1 MGVRRPGETYGPGEG
16 TSPFDPSFL
25 STQIPD
31 SRGSEYNNRG
41 TAVNNRGTAVNNKA
55 SNPGPPGSAGAKPNT
70 AASTEG
76 SYGSG
81 LFNFQD
87 IMKKFYEWS
96 PSEDDVAGQQLK
108 NTFQGD
114 FIQTVLNNQMSKDL
128 AYTNAEIATGQM
140 TTAAALE
147 LANQTQVMKDEFTYG
162 MEKMGAEY
170 DYQTK
175 FASDASKIKMNEMAL
190 GADLTKNQ
198 TLLEGD
204 QNRLNIAAQGVN
216 DLNLQDTKN
225 KGALN
230 QINAQG
236 DIDKSIVDKKGQQ
249 ALDQIGAQGDETLK
263 QIGAQGD
270 EAIKQIGA
278 QGDVDVSKI
287 GAQGDVDKTNILT
300 KGQTEV
306 ANIQETGKEAI
317 KQIDAQGYLDVKMLG
332 MKNKNALDQIGAQ
345 GSVDI
350 SKIKESGVQSREDMK
365 QSTREDTKKQKRD
378 SGMARSLAGM
388 F

>member
-1 MGVRRPGETYGPGEG
+1 MGVRRPGETYGPGQG

-31 SRGSEYNNRG
+31 ARGSEYNNRG
-41 TAVNNRGTAVNNKA
+41 TGVNNKE
-55 SNPGPPGSAGAKPNT
+55 SNPGPPGSAGAKPNN
-70 AASTEG
+70 AASTGG

-162 MEKMGAEY
+162 MQKMGAEY

-249 ALDQIGAQGDETLK
+249 ALDQIGAQGDE
-263 QIGAQGD
+263 
-270 EAIKQIGA
+270 AIKQIGA
-278 QGDVDVSKI
+278 QGDVDVTKI

-306 ANIQETGKEAI
+306 ANIEATGKEAI

>member
-1 MGVRRPGETYGPGEG
+1 MGVRRPGDTYGPGEG

-249 ALDQIGAQGDETLK
+249 ALDQIGAQGD
-263 QIGAQGD
+263 
-270 EAIKQIGA
+270 
-278 QGDVDVSKI
+278 
-287 GAQGDVDKTNILT
+287 VDKTNILT
-300 KGQTEV
+300 KGQTDV